1 MKGKVVLLVFIL
13 MSAASAFAQNQQN
26 VGLLDGVY
34 VKENTPTRTPLAY
47 PYLREADVMWSK
59 KIWRI
64 IDLNEKIN
72 LPLKWPSSGSTRDRK
87 SMIEVLLSATKEG
100 TLTAY
105 DYMNDDFVLPITM
118 KDVET
123 RGGAR
128 IDTQRLTRPDPPYD
142 EYDTVIAKDFNFDD
156 VVAYRVKEEWYF
168 DKQRSVMEVR
178 IIGIAPL
185 IYAKD
190 EAGNVREGNVKI
202 PICWFYYPECRKLLA
217 SAETFNRQNDA
228 ERRTFDDIF
237 QKRLFNS
244 FIYKESNVYDRTI
257 GDYKTGIYT
266 LYESEKIKSEIANL
280 EHDMWEY

>member
-1 MKGKVVLLVFIL
+1 MKGKVVLLVFL
-13 MSAASAFAQNQQN
+13 VVSCLETFAQSN

-34 VKENTPTRTPLAY
+34 VKENTQTRTPLAY
-47 PYLREADVMWSK
+47 PYLRESDVMWSK

-72 LPLKWPSSGSTRDRK
+72 LPMKYPSSASTNDRK
-87 SMIEVLLSATKEG
+87 NLIDVLLNATKEG

-105 DYMNDDFVLPITM
+105 DYMNDEFLLPITM
-118 KDVET
+118 KQVEE
-123 RGGAR
+123 RGGSR
-128 IDTQRLTRPDPPYD
+128 VDTQRLMRADPPYD
-142 EYDTVIAKDFNFDD
+142 EYDTVIAKDFNYDD
-156 VVAYRVKEEWYF
+156 VVAFRVKEEWFF

-190 EAGNVREGNVKI
+190 EQGNVREGNVRI

-217 SAETFNRQNDA
+217 GAETFNRQNDA

-244 FIYKESNVYDRTI
+244 YIYKEANVYDRTI
-257 GDYKTGIYT
+257 GDYKTGIAT
-266 LYESEKIKSEIANL
+266 LYESEKIKSEIANF
-280 EHDMWEY
+280 EHDMWEF

>member
-1 MKGKVVLLVFIL
+1 MKVKVVLLVCML
-13 MSAASAFAQNQQN
+13 VSAASAFAQN

-34 VKENTPTRTPLAY
+34 VKEHTQTRTPLSY
-47 PYLREADVMWSK
+47 PFLREADVMWSK

-72 LPLKWPSSGSTRDRK
+72 LPLKWPSSESTHDRK
-87 SMIEVLLSATKEG
+87 NLIDVLMSATKEG

-105 DYMNDDFVLPITM
+105 DYMNDDFLLPITM
-118 KDVET
+118 KQVEE
-123 RGGAR
+123 RGGSR
-128 IDTQRLTRPDPPYD
+128 VDTQRLTRPDPPYD
-142 EYDTVIAKDFNFDD
+142 EYDTVIAKDFNYDD
-156 VVAYRVKEEWYF
+156 VVAYRVKEEWFF

-190 EAGNVREGNVKI
+190 ESGNIRDNNIKI

-217 SAETFNRQNDA
+217 GAETFNRQNDA

-237 QKRLFNS
+237 QKRLFS
-244 FIYKESNVYDRTI
+244 SYIYKEANVYDRTI
-257 GDYKTGIYT
+257 GDYKTGIAT
-266 LYESEKIKSEIANL
+266 LYESEKIKAEIANL

>member
-1 MKGKVVLLVFIL
+1 MKGKVVLLIFLAVSC
-13 MSAASAFAQNQQN
+13 MEAFAQN

-34 VKENTPTRTPLAY
+34 VKENTQTRTPLAY
-47 PYLREADVMWSK
+47 PFLREADVMWSK

-72 LPLKWPSSGSTRDRK
+72 LPLKYPSSNSTNDRK
-87 SMIEVLLSATKEG
+87 NLIDVLLNATKEG

-105 DYMNDDFVLPITM
+105 DYMNDEFLLPITM
-118 KDVET
+118 KQVEE
-123 RGGAR
+123 RGGSR
-128 IDTQRLTRPDPPYD
+128 IDTQRLMRADPPYD
-142 EYDTVIAKDFNFDD
+142 EYDTVIAKDFNYDD
-156 VVAYRVKEEWYF
+156 VVAFRVKEEWFF

-178 IIGIAPL
+178 IIGLAPL

-190 EAGNVREGNVKI
+190 EQGNVREGNVKI

-217 SAETFNRQNDA
+217 GAETFNRQNDA

-237 QKRLFNS
+237 QKRLFS
-244 FIYKESNVYDRTI
+244 SYIYKEANVYDRTI
-257 GDYKTGIYT
+257 GDYKTGIAT

>member
-1 MKGKVVLLVFIL
+1 MKGKVVLLVFL
-13 MSAASAFAQNQQN
+13 VVSCLETFAQSN

-34 VKENTPTRTPLAY
+34 VKENTQTRTPLAY
-47 PYLREADVMWSK
+47 PFLREADVMWSK

-72 LPLKWPSSGSTRDRK
+72 LPMKYPSSNSTNDRK
-87 SMIEVLLSATKEG
+87 NLIDVLLNATKEG

-105 DYMNDDFVLPITM
+105 DYMNDEFLLPITM
-118 KDVET
+118 KQVEE
-123 RGGAR
+123 RGGSR
-128 IDTQRLTRPDPPYD
+128 VDTQRLMRADPPYD
-142 EYDTVIAKDFNFDD
+142 EYDTVIAKDFNYDD
-156 VVAYRVKEEWYF
+156 VVAFRVKEEWFF

-178 IIGIAPL
+178 IIGLAPL

-190 EAGNVREGNVKI
+190 EQGNVREGNVRI

-217 SAETFNRQNDA
+217 GAETFNRQNDA

-244 FIYKESNVYDRTI
+244 YIYKEANVYDRTI

>member
-1 MKGKVVLLVFIL
+1 MKGKVVLLVFL
-13 MSAASAFAQNQQN
+13 LASCVESFAQTNT
-26 VGLLDGVY
+26 GLLDGIY
-34 VKENTPTRTPLAY
+34 VKENTQTRTPLSY

-72 LPLKWPSSGSTRDRK
+72 LPMKYPSSASTNDRK
-87 SMIEVLLSATKEG
+87 NLIDVLLNATKEG

-105 DYMNDDFVLPITM
+105 DYMNDEFLLPITM
-118 KDVET
+118 KQVEE
-123 RGGAR
+123 RGGSR
-128 IDTQRLTRPDPPYD
+128 VDTQRLMRADPPYD

-156 VVAYRVKEEWYF
+156 VVAFRVKEEWFF

-178 IIGIAPL
+178 IIGLAPL

-190 EAGNVREGNVKI
+190 EQGNVREGNVRI

-217 SAETFNRQNDA
+217 GAETFNRQNDA

-244 FIYKESNVYDRTI
+244 YIYKEANVYDRTI
-257 GDYKTGIYT
+257 GDYKTGIAT
-266 LYESEKIKSEIANL
+266 LYESEKIKGEIANL

>member
-13 MSAASAFAQNQQN
+13 ISATSSFAQN

-34 VKENTPTRTPLAY
+34 VKEHTPTRAPLSY

-72 LPLKWPSSGSTRDRK
+72 LPLKWPSSSSTHDRK
-87 SMIEVLLSATKEG
+87 NMIDVLLNATKEG

-105 DYMNDDFVLPITM
+105 DYMNDEFLLPITM
-118 KDVET
+118 KQVEE

-128 IDTQRLTRPDPPYD
+128 VDTQRLMQPDPPYM
-142 EYDTVIAKDFNFDD
+142 EYDTVIAKDFNYDD

-190 EAGNVREGNVKI
+190 ELGNVRENNIRI

-244 FIYKESNVYDRTI
+244 YIYKEANVYDRTI
-257 GDYKTGIYT
+257 GDYKTGIAT
-266 LYESEKIKSEIANL
+266 LYESEKIKAEIANL

>member
-1 MKGKVVLLVFIL
+1 MKGKVVLLIFML
-13 MSAASAFAQNQQN
+13 SSAVSSFAQN

-34 VKENTPTRTPLAY
+34 VKENTQTRSPLQY

-72 LPLKWPSSGSTRDRK
+72 LPLKWPSSGSIRDRK
-87 SMIEVLLSATKEG
+87 SLIDVLLTATKEG

-105 DYMNDDFVLPITM
+105 DFMNDEFILPITM
-118 KDVET
+118 KDVEV

-128 IDTQRLTRPDPPYD
+128 VDTQRLMRADPPYD
-142 EYDTVIAKDFNFDD
+142 EYDTVIAKDFNYDD
-156 VVAYRVKEEWYF
+156 VIAYRVKEEWYF

-190 EAGNVREGNVKI
+190 EAGNIREGNSKMAL
-202 PICWFYYPECRKLLA
+202 CWFYYPECRKLLA

-244 FIYKESNVYDRTI
+244 YIYKESNVYDRTI
-257 GDYKTGIYT
+257 GDYKTGIAT
-266 LYESEKIKSEIANL
+266 LYESEKIKSDIANM

>member
-13 MSAASAFAQNQQN
+13 ISVTPSFAQN

-34 VKENTPTRTPLAY
+34 VKEHTQTRAPLAY

-72 LPLKWPSSGSTRDRK
+72 LPLKWPSSSSTRDRK
-87 SMIEVLLSATKEG
+87 NMIDVLLNSTKEG

-105 DYMNDDFVLPITM
+105 DYMNDEFILPITM

-128 IDTQRLTRPDPPYD
+128 VDTQRLMRADPPYD
-142 EYDTVIAKDFNFDD
+142 EYDTVIARDFNYDD
-156 VVAYRVKEEWYF
+156 VIAYRVKEEWYF

-190 EAGNVREGNVKI
+190 ETGNIREGNSKMAL
-202 PICWFYYPECRKLLA
+202 CWFYYPECRKLLA
-217 SAETFNRQNDA
+217 MNETFNRQNDA

-237 QKRLFNS
+237 QKRMFNS
-244 FIYKESNVYDRTI
+244 YIYKEANVYDRTI
-257 GDYKTGIYT
+257 GDYKTGIAT